1 MQPWCLHLNVWDYSL
16 HWKWRFVCVCVCTR
30 YISLSSIVLDFG
42 CRLWGPECIQLALWC
57 WSFRQKCWRMYIL
70 SLFYFFKEIKSQL
83 WQERAGSLRRPP
95 QCWEFIDSTGSLS
108 LLSPAV
114 YSLAAPRVFGQP
126 PSASGFDVWCR
137 LSSGQVVVA
146 VAWASLT
153 KCQEGCP
160 VCNIHFHSLS
170 PEAESVCVSATSGRP
185 DCSAVPS
192 SGVCWRQV
200 CTLPVLWEE
209 GPPLCVGED
218 SNSLCQVH
226 C

>member
-1 MQPWCLHLNVWDYSL
+1 
-16 HWKWRFVCVCVCTR
+16 
-30 YISLSSIVLDFG
+30 
-42 CRLWGPECIQLALWC
+42 
-57 WSFRQKCWRMYIL
+57 MYIL

-170 PEAESVCVSATSGRP
+170 PEAEAVFVSATSGRP
-185 DCSAVPS
+185 DCSAVSS
-192 SGVCWRQV
+192 SGVPLETGLHSACP
-200 CTLPVLWEE
+200 LGG
-209 GPPLCVGED
+209 GPAPLCGRRQQL
-218 SNSLCQVH
+218 SLPGPLLVWRVF
-226 C
+226 